1 MRTGRIELMHEHVR
15 AVHRS
20 VTGRELPEAAPPE
33 NGERKPP
40 TVDELEQRFA
50 ELQAAVRSIPALAE
64 RIPPFS
70 FEPPLDVIGTER
82 ELMFELGVP
91 GIERG
96 DVAVELVEGALIVRG
111 ARPVAANLDGRVY
124 LHAEIARG
132 PFFRALSLPEGASG
146 PPRVEVENGIIR
158 VKLARAIRAPLPRA

>member
-1 MRTGRIELMHEHVR
+1 MHEHVR

-20 VTGRELPEAAPPE
+20 VTGRELPEPTKESPE
-33 NGERKPP
+33 KRPP
-40 TVDELEQRFA
+40 TLDELEQRFA
-50 ELQAAVRSIPALAE
+50 ELQASVRSIPALAE

-82 ELMFELGVP
+82 ELVFELGVS

-96 DVAVELVEGALIVRG
+96 DVEVALEEGRLIVSG
-111 ARPVAANLDGRVY
+111 ARPVSANFDGRIY
-124 LHAEIARG
+124 LHAELARG

-158 VKLARAIRAPLPRA
+158 VRLARITRAPLPRA